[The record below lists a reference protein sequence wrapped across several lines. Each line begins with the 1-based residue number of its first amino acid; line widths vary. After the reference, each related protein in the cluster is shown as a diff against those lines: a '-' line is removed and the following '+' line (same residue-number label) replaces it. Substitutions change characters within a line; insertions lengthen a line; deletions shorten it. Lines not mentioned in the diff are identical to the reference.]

1 MRKGTILAR
10 APDSVAHTL
19 DLGVAPS
26 GYLLVTNFDYWWHD
40 VRAWFDPTSGHLLR
54 PRRMV
59 AAKLL
64 DAAGTLTPAVLN
76 ATINA
81 DGVLAD
87 TVFQAI
93 INVEK
98 DLWLTSKPDPRGSG
112 ATGLVEAA

>member
-1 MRKGTILAR
+1 MA
-10 APDSVAHTL
+10 
-19 DLGVAPS
+19 
-26 GYLLVTNFDYWWHD
+26 
-40 VRAWFDPTSGHLLR
+40 R
-54 PRRMV
+54 PRRLV
-59 AAKLL
+59 AKKLL
-64 DAAGTLTPAVLN
+64 DAADGALTPALLN

-81 DGVLAD
+81 EGVLAD